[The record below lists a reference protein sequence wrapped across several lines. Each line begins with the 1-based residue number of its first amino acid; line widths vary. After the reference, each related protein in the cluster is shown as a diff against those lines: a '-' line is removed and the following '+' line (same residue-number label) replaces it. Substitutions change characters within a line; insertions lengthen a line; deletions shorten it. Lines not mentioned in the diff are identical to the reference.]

1 MRKIYLDHV
10 ATTPTRPEVVE
21 AMLPYFREMF
31 GNPQSLHDFGKQAAS
46 AVEEA
51 RGKVAGLIGAKESE
65 IIFTSS
71 GTEADNFALKGIAL
85 GNQRKGKHIITSEIE
100 HFAVLHSAKTLEKWG
115 FSVTYLPVDK
125 YGFVSPDDVKKAI
138 CDETILVSIMH
149 ANSEIGAIEP
159 IAQISKITREKGV
172 TFHTDA
178 VATVGTIP
186 VNVDELGIDAL
197 SLSAHRF
204 YGPKGIGAL
213 YVRGGTRIAP
223 LLDGG
228 VQEDGKRAGIENV
241 PAIVGLGKAA
251 ELAKGEM
258 KGRIEHLT
266 PLRDKLIGELPERIE
281 HIYLNGHRTFRLPS
295 NVNICV
301 EFVEGESMMML
312 LDFAGIAVSTGSACT
327 SRALKASHVLTAI
340 GVDPALAQGSL
351 LFGLGMDNTEADVD
365 YVLKELPPIVRRL
378 REMSPLYRDAQRG

>member
-1 MRKIYLDHV
+1 
-10 ATTPTRPEVVE
+10 
-21 AMLPYFREMF
+21 
-31 GNPQSLHDFGKQAAS
+31 
-46 AVEEA
+46 
-51 RGKVAGLIGAKESE
+51 
-65 IIFTSS
+65 
-71 GTEADNFALKGIAL
+71 
-85 GNQRKGKHIITSEIE
+85 
-100 HFAVLHSAKTLEKWG
+100 
-115 FSVTYLPVDK
+115 
-125 YGFVSPDDVKKAI
+125 
-138 CDETILVSIMH
+138 
-149 ANSEIGAIEP
+149 
-159 IAQISKITREKGV
+159 
-172 TFHTDA
+172 
-178 VATVGTIP
+178 
-186 VNVDELGIDAL
+186 
-197 SLSAHRF
+197 
-204 YGPKGIGAL
+204 
-213 YVRGGTRIAP
+213 VRGGTRIAP